1 MLLARHFLARYAEKH
16 GGEVRD
22 FTAREEAKLMAHSWY
37 GNVRELQ
44 HSVERWI
51 IDPQAPLVTES
62 MKQAKP
68 ENIYDTLNLED
79 IERLAIRKALEQ
91 ANGNMKQASELLGIT
106 RYALYRKIDKHGI

>member
-1 MLLARHFLARYAEKH
+1 
-16 GGEVRD
+16 
-22 FTAREEAKLMAHSWY
+22 
-37 GNVRELQ
+37 
-44 HSVERWI
+44 
-51 IDPQAPLVTES
+51 

-91 ANGNMKQASELLGIT
+91 ANGNMKLASELLGIT

>member
-1 MLLARHFLARYAEKH
+1 
-16 GGEVRD
+16 
-22 FTAREEAKLMAHSWY
+22 MAHSWY

-51 IDPQAPLVTES
+51 IDPQAPLYTES

-91 ANGNMKQASELLGIT
+91 ANGNMKLASELLGIT

>member
-22 FTAREEAKLMAHSWY
+22 FSAREQAKLMAHSWY

-51 IDPQAPLVTES
+51 IDPQSPLVSES

-68 ENIYDTLNLED
+68 ENIYNTLNLED
-79 IERLAIRKALEQ
+79 IERLSIRKALEQ
-91 ANGNMKQASELLGIT
+91 ANGNMKQAAELLGIT